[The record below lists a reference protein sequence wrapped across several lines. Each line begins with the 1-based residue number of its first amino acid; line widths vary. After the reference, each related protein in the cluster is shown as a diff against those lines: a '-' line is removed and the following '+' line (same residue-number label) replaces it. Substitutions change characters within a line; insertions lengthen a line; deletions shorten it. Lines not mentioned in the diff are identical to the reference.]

1 LGTTTEEKPRKEIEE
16 AIAAGDLYKLLT
28 ISGTLHGHYCP
39 GLAYGVR
46 AAFRAVTD
54 LGASSTGMEEVLAIV
69 ESNNCFA
76 DGIQFV
82 SGCSFANNALIF
94 RDIGKTAVTLA
105 KRSGDGV
112 RVVVNMDRESLARR
126 EPEAMALFQKLIVD
140 REGSDEDRNKLVQ
153 LWRRAS
159 FNTLEVPDDE
169 LLNVKRVN
177 IDLPV
182 YARIYASV
190 TCSVCG
196 ESVMEPRIRMQNG
209 QYVCL
214 PCSGQEYYELTGNGI
229 CVINGEG

>member
-1 LGTTTEEKPRKEIEE
+1 LGVTTEENPRKDVEK
-16 AIAAGDLYKLLT
+16 AIADGDLQRLLM

-54 LGASSTGMEEVLAIV
+54 LGVSSKGMEEVVAIV

-76 DGIQFV
+76 DGVQFV
-82 SGCSFANNALIF
+82 TGCSFANNALIF
-94 RDIGKTAVTLA
+94 RDVGKTAVTLA
-105 KRSGDGV
+105 RRTGDGV
-112 RVVVNMDRESLARR
+112 RVVVNMERESLARR

-140 REGSDEDRNKLVQ
+140 REGNEEDRNRLMR
-153 LWRRAS
+153 LWRQAS
-159 FNTLEVPDDE
+159 FNTLKVPDDE
-169 LLNVKRVN
+169 LLKVQKVT
-177 IDLPV
+177 IEPPA

-196 ESVMEPRIRMQNG
+196 ESVMEPRIRMKDG
-209 QYVCL
+209 QSVCL

-229 CVINGEG
+229 CVVNSGG